1 VDITLHRR
9 LWICTLGIAA
19 TMMIAAGLALAAA
32 APATAKPIT
41 ITTHNRELQEGRGGV
56 YIGTFVCTGDQLYR
70 LRTPANEV
78 FHVTAAGQRPNGDYI
93 PPFVILF
100 SGFGRVLA
108 VPVDG
113 TGPTY
118 TGHFKEGP
126 EQIIVKQF
134 PPFIGTYLDKEAVI
148 VKGSDGSRLHL
159 RHQVVFHVNANGKV
173 IVDREIFRP
182 TTGCNLSE

>member
-1 VDITLHRR
+1 MDIAFHRR
-9 LWICTLGIAA
+9 LWVFALGIAA
-19 TMMIAAGLALAAA
+19 AMMVAAGLALAAVEDA
-32 APATAKPIT
+32 SAKPIT
-41 ITTHNRELQEGRGGV
+41 ITTHNRELQEGRDTV
-56 YIGTFVCTGDQLYR
+56 YIDTFVCTGDELYR
-70 LRTPANEV
+70 LSTPANEL
-78 FHVTAAGQRPNGDYI
+78 FHVTASGIDENGDYI
-93 PPFVILF
+93 PPFIIHF
-100 SGFGRVLA
+100 SGFGRVVA

-126 EQIIVKQF
+126 EQLIVKQF
-134 PPFIGTYLDKEAVI
+134 PPFIGTYLDKETVI

-173 IVDREIFRP
+173 TVDRESFWP

>member
-1 VDITLHRR
+1 MRR
-9 LWICTLGIAA
+9 LGVLLAMMVAA
-19 TMMIAAGLALAAA
+19 LVLVAVASAS
-32 APATAKPIT
+32 AKPIT
-41 ITTHNRELQEGRGGV
+41 ITTHNRELQEGRGEV
-56 YIGTFVCTGDQLYR
+56 FIGTFICTGDQLYR

-78 FHVTAAGQRPNGDYI
+78 FHVTASGIDENGDYI
-93 PPFVILF
+93 PPFIIHF
-100 SGFGRVLA
+100 SGFGRVVA

-113 TGPTY
+113 TGPTF

-126 EQIIVKQF
+126 MQLIVKQF
-134 PPFIGTYLDKEAVI
+134 TPFIGTFIDKEAVI

-173 IVDREIFRP
+173 TVDRESFWP

>member
-1 VDITLHRR
+1 MGTTLHNR
-9 LWICTLGIAA
+9 LWVCALGIAFA
-19 TMMIAAGLALAAA
+19 MMVAAGMALAAA
-32 APATAKPIT
+32 GTAWAKPIT

-78 FHVTAAGQRPNGDYI
+78 FHVTASGIGENGDYI
-93 PPFVILF
+93 PPFIIHF
-100 SGFGRVLA
+100 SGFGRVVA
-108 VPVDG
+108 VPIDG

-134 PPFIGTYLDKEAVI
+134 APFIGTYLDKEAVM

-173 IVDREIFRP
+173 TVDRESFWP
-182 TTGCNLSE
+182 TTGCNFSE